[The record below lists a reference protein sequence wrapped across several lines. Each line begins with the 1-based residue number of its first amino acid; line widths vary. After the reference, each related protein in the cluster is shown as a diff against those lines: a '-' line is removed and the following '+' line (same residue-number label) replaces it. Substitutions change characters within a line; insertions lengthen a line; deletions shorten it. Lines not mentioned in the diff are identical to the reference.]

1 MRILE
6 FKDITEAFR
15 EIELFF
21 GKEWILVELE
31 KLNSQKPN
39 INPTRHD
46 FLKVKMPF
54 HPFILTWR
62 NALRDY
68 DTCITNRYLRITQDL
83 LEITLLGD
91 YLKRLKNIG
100 LLDAE
105 CNKIGNSLKELNHR
119 FKDHYE
125 FEKVRYELQIAATYS
140 LKYETNF
147 VNRTNKKTPD
157 FYINYNGAF
166 IQIECKK
173 KDNLSLRDKN
183 NNEIWTELAVEFLNF
198 MAKNNL
204 NYLLIVRFNTDPNK
218 TTANQ
223 CLDFVINLLDKRLEG
238 VFQHNSGFSAELEI
252 ISKQD
257 EIINPSDFQKLK
269 RNEYFDN
276 EFFSVSSNEMGIS
289 EKSLLKNPRFVCF
302 KSNELP
308 DRITSVISS
317 YKKAKKQLSE
327 NFPGLIY
334 IEMNPVNFRDEDF
347 VLLERKIKNNFIK
360 KVNAVILTVP
370 PSIDINVDFGQYS
383 HKSKVILNPNTRFPL
398 PEGFEI
404 IGL

>member
-1 MRILE
+1 MRVLE

-21 GKEWILVELE
+21 GEEWILAELE
-31 KLNSQKPN
+31 KLNSQIPN
-39 INPTRHD
+39 KNPTRHD
-46 FLKVKMPF
+46 FLRIKMPF
-54 HPFILTWR
+54 HPFILIWR
-62 NALRDY
+62 NALKDY
-68 DTCITNRYLRITQDL
+68 DICITNKYLKITQDL

-100 LLDAE
+100 LVDAE
-105 CNKIGNSLKELNHR
+105 CNKVGNCLKELNHR
-119 FKDHYE
+119 FKDHDE
-125 FEKVRYELQIAATYS
+125 FEKVRYELQIAAAYS

-147 VNRTNKKTPD
+147 VNRTSKKTPD
-157 FYINYNGAF
+157 LYIDYNDIF

-183 NNEIWTELAVEFLNF
+183 NNEIWTELAIKFLNF
-198 MAKNNL
+198 MAINNL
-204 NYLLIVRFNTDPNK
+204 NYILIIRFNKDPNK
-218 TTANQ
+218 IIANQ
-223 CLDFVINLLDKRLEG
+223 CLDFAISLLDKKLEG
-238 VFQHNSGFSAELEI
+238 IFQHNSGFSAELEI

-257 EIINPSDFQKLK
+257 EIIVPSDFQKLK

-276 EFFSVSSNEMGIS
+276 EFFSVSSNEKGIS
-289 EKSLLKNPRFVCF
+289 EKSLLKNPKVVCF

-308 DRITSVISS
+308 DRITSVIGS

-327 NFPGLIY
+327 DLPGLIY
-334 IEMNPVNFRDEDF
+334 IEMNPVNFKDEDF
-347 VLLERKIKNNFIK
+347 VLLERKIKNNFLK

-370 PSIDINVDFGQYS
+370 PLININMDFGQYT
-383 HKSKVILNPNTRFPL
+383 HKSKVILNPDAAFPL